1 MVQYNFNVN
10 FNGQCVVQRGFAV
23 CVKLFGKLSQSVVEH
38 SQINAL
44 SLI

>member
-1 MVQYNFNVN
+1 MVQYNFKVN
-10 FNGQCVVQRGFAV
+10 FNGQCVVQRDFAV
-23 CVKLFGKLSQSVVEH
+23 CVKFFGKLLQSVVEH